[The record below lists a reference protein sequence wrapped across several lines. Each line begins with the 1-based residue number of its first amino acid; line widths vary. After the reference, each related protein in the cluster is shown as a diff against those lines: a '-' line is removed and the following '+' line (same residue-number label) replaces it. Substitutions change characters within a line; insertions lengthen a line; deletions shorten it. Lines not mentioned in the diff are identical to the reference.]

1 MRKLTVDRVSH
12 NRRDRHIARDW
23 KRQGP
28 TAILIVLL
36 VVLALGGGASRIN
49 VVSLMFV
56 RPALVLATGALL
68 FFPVVDAAPNRNARF
83 LMWLLGLFAVVIAVQ
98 LVPLPP
104 GVWQMLPGH
113 QVYAEVAR
121 IEGVA
126 QPWRPIS
133 IVPVLTLNSLTTLL
147 APLAFFMAVRRIPY
161 RQTKTII
168 LALVVVAIATCI
180 MGAIQTA
187 GGDRSAAYLYRYAKP
202 GFAPGLFANRNH
214 QAAFLAAMLPLTTA
228 WALMPRQARDP
239 ASRRLW
245 IAGSAGALFMLLII
259 MTASRTGL
267 GLAAIGLFVSA
278 WMMQRSRRKQQRPT
292 DDPDG
297 RSWKRW
303 LLAIAF
309 VAGVASIIAL
319 PFLTGRTAVLERLT
333 SGGNDASAVLRIA
346 ALPITVDLMGRFFP
360 LGSGFGTFDTAFRAV
375 EPDRL
380 LAPGY
385 FNNAHN
391 DLIELAITGGVP
403 SVLLLLAL
411 CGWLGKRAVTAFGR
425 RTERSASLVVTQ
437 GSLAFLTIIL
447 LASLSDYPLRTPLL
461 AGMFGLVAALATRR
475 GFAQA
480 VKEF

>member
-1 MRKLTVDRVSH
+1 
-12 NRRDRHIARDW
+12 
-23 KRQGP
+23 
-28 TAILIVLL
+28 
-36 VVLALGGGASRIN
+36 
-49 VVSLMFV
+49 
-56 RPALVLATGALL
+56 
-68 FFPVVDAAPNRNARF
+68 
-83 LMWLLGLFAVVIAVQ
+83 
-98 LVPLPP
+98 
-104 GVWQMLPGH
+104 
-113 QVYAEVAR
+113 
-121 IEGVA
+121 
-126 QPWRPIS
+126 
-133 IVPVLTLNSLTTLL
+133 
-147 APLAFFMAVRRIPY
+147 
-161 RQTKTII
+161 
-168 LALVVVAIATCI
+168 
-180 MGAIQTA
+180 
-187 GGDRSAAYLYRYAKP
+187 
-202 GFAPGLFANRNH
+202 
-214 QAAFLAAMLPLTTA
+214 
-228 WALMPRQARDP
+228 
-239 ASRRLW
+239 
-245 IAGSAGALFMLLII
+245 MLLII